1 MKKITIIIPAYNESL
16 YVTKLLERVI
26 SVPTESVGYNKEI
39 IFIDDGSTDDT
50 VSLAKKFDFVNVFTQ
65 ENKGK
70 GAAVKHGISKATGD
84 LILIQ
89 DADLEYDPYDYLP
102 MLEEIGDNDNISV
115 YGSRT
120 KGVIKSSGYK
130 TFFLGKHPDQGYG
143 AWIANL
149 IITFTTFILYGK
161 FITDMLTAYK
171 LYPTKIMK
179 KIDIKTSGFETDHEI
194 SAKLMKNGVKIKEVP
209 ISYIP
214 RSKDDGKKIRAIDGI
229 KALITL
235 FKFRILN

>member
-16 YVTKLLERVI
+16 YVKKLLEKVI

-50 VSLAKKFDFVNVFTQ
+50 VSLAKQFDFVNVFTQ

-89 DADLEYDPYDYLP
+89 DADLEYDPFDYLP
-102 MLEEIGDNDNISV
+102 MLEEIGDSDNVSV
-115 YGSRT
+115 YGSRI
-120 KGVIKSSGYK
+120 KGVIKSSGHK

-171 LYPTKIMK
+171 LYPATIMK

-235 FKFRILN
+235 LKFRILN